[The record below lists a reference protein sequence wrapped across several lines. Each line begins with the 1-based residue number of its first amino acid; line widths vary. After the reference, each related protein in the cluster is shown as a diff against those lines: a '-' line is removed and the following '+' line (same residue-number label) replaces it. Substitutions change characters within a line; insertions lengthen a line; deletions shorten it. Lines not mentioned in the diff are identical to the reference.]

1 ATFAPATAGAQGTLV
16 GRAWIGPETFTPGP
30 QTGAFSDPNNGEVP
44 PYHSQLFLGI
54 SSALSNGDGTYWAMP
69 DNGFGT
75 KDNSDDFLL
84 RLYHVTPC
92 WQTTDR
98 RLGLAEPPSCFG
110 QPPETILI
118 GDFIS
123 LRDPNHVLTF
133 PIVNGATTERL
144 LTGADFDVESV
155 QRAKDGS
162 LWVGDEFG
170 PFLLHFDSTGVL
182 LDGPYEIP
190 GVRSP

>member
-1 ATFAPATAGAQGTLV
+1 ST
-16 GRAWIGPETFTPGP
+16 
-30 QTGAFSDPNNGEVP
+30 
-44 PYHSQLFLGI
+44 
-54 SSALSNGDGTYWAMP
+54 
-69 DNGFGT
+69 
-75 KDNSDDFLL
+75 DFLL

-118 GDFIS
+118 GNFIS

-144 LTGADFDVESV
+144 LTGGDFDVESV

-190 GVRSP
+190 GVRSPNNPFLQPGEPTRAQSSRGFEAISLAPGGGRIYAALEGALSDDPNQL